1 MEHEN
6 YKNLALIIE
15 DAVEKSLK
23 TNDFKLDFF
32 YWRAEDE
39 FKRLGYRDK
48 PADGVIQKILILRLD
63 AIGDFILTTP
73 AIRAIRENFPTA
85 YISLVVTKEVYP
97 LAELCPYVNEII
109 PFDTPFTSSTENK
122 DNVQILATAFEFSAQ
137 NFLSRHFDACFSFLS
152 DNTHAL
158 MSYLSG
164 AQIRVGLADGALS
177 LLFTHQISI
186 DHRQVAHCCEKNLH
200 LLLTAGLQVKSANLE
215 LWYGLEDI
223 RRAKNILKNFA
234 ANRVKVAAG
243 IGANI
248 PQRKYPVEK
257 YLTAFKEI
265 ISKGASIIIFGG
277 PDESAEA
284 EFLEE
289 NLPAEFVKNIVKF
302 KPNWRTTAAL
312 MSMTDIYMG
321 NDTGTQHVAAAL
333 KKPVVLVSRVAK
345 NTENFMTNMSTEVA
359 MFHPWQTK
367 SIVLRPEHQLG
378 ICEERHEFVGCII
391 YEPHCITQIEP
402 SEIVD
407 AYEKILKHCK

>member
-1 MEHEN
+1 MEQGGCE
-6 YKNLALIIE
+6 KLAAIIE
-15 DAVEKSLK
+15 DAIEDLIK
-23 TNDFKLDFF
+23 TKNFTFDF
-32 YWRAEDE
+32 YQRTEDE
-39 FKRLGYRDK
+39 FKRMGYRDN
-48 PADGVIQKILILRLD
+48 PIDSVIQKILILRLD

-85 YISLVVTKEVYP
+85 YITLAVTKAVYP

-109 PFDTPFTSSTENK
+109 PFDTPFTSTTIDN
-122 DNVQILATAFEFSAQ
+122 DNVQILLTAFEFSAR
-137 NFLSRHFDACFSFLS
+137 NFLHRHFDACFSFLS
-152 DNTHAL
+152 DNTHAI

-164 AQIRVGLADGALS
+164 APIRVGLADGGLS
-177 LLFTHQISI
+177 SLFTHQIPI

-200 LLLTAGLQVKSANLE
+200 LLMTAGLQIKSANLE
-215 LWYGLEDI
+215 LWYGLEEI

-265 ISKGASIIIFGG
+265 ISKGASIIILGG
-277 PDESAEA
+277 PSEVDDAK
-284 EFLEE
+284 FLEE
-289 NLPAEFVKNIVKF
+289 NLPAEFVKNVVKF
-302 KPNWRTTAAL
+302 KPNWRTTCAL
-312 MSMTDIYMG
+312 MSLTDIYIG

-333 KKPVVLVSRVAK
+333 KKPVILVSRVAK

-367 SIVLRPEHQLG
+367 SIVLRPERQLG

-402 SEIVD
+402 AEIVD
-407 AYEKILKHCK
+407 AYDKIFR